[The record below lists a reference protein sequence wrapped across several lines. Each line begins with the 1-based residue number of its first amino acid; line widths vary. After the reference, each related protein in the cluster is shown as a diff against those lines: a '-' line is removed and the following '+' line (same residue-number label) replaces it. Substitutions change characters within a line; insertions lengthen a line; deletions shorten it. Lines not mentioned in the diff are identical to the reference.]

1 MMFTRLRAYWQGVG
15 KGLARIWQ
23 VYGKYMASSTKALDL
38 ANSWQLLYDY
48 LPATWVRRLK
58 CLSGTLVRRCGR
70 SPLRP
75 KPSRPFAVFLVLR
88 AEVSEEA
95 FFLAADLQEHDGDEG
110 REDQQ
115 GLPGPKAEADAG
127 VIDKTAG

>member
-1 MMFTRLRAYWQGVG
+1 M
-15 KGLARIWQ
+15 
-23 VYGKYMASSTKALDL
+23 
-38 ANSWQLLYDY
+38 
-48 LPATWVRRLK
+48 
-58 CLSGTLVRRCGR
+58 

-75 KPSRPFAVFLVLR
+75 KAPRPPAVFLVLR

-127 VIDKTAG
+127 VIDKTAGQHGVAAQAVGTVGHQVPGAGRDLVAEGVHRVAVAFVPHIDDGPDT